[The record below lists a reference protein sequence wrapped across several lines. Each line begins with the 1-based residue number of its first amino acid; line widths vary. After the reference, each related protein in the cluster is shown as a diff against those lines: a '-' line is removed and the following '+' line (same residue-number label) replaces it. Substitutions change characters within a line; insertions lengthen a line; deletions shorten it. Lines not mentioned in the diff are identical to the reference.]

1 MDDEVKVQLHLF
13 VQNKIGRGVDVHHT
27 ELDLVD
33 DGIVA
38 CNEGRVVCINV
49 ECVLCCSHGERA
61 PCLADNRVLY
71 S

>member
-1 MDDEVKVQLHLF
+1 MDNEFKGQLHLF
-13 VQNKIGRGVDVHHT
+13 VQNKIGRGVDIHHT

-49 ECVLCCSHGERA
+49 KCVL
-61 PCLADNRVLY
+61 
-71 S
+71 